1 MRVSVC
7 VRVWLFCFCMCMGIG
22 NRTGVGRGWRGRGQG
37 QWISPILASDRFL
50 VLLLELPSGTGLY
63 LPLPDR

>member
-1 MRVSVC
+1 MCGCGCFVSVC
-7 VRVWLFCFCMCMGIG
+7 VWVLAIG
-22 NRTGVGRGWRGRGQG
+22 PGWAGVGEGGGRANGFHRF
-37 QWISPILASDRFL
+37 LASDRFL